1 MANSHAGIRQLKRWL
16 LRHDIALVVIEATGK
31 WHRHVHRS
39 LVASAIPV
47 AVADPYR
54 VRRFAQ
60 AQGIFAKTD
69 RATRAS
75 LALRMLRRVR
85 APAPQAAESRVGGS
99 AAVGARA
106 SYDSARH
113 RGAKFLKQ
121 QLGDESDASS
131 QTPPPPPY
139 ARKRASGGP
148 PPPLSRG
155 RMKISNLVFA
165 TRLCARAMPR
175 YSQASPSKYLPKEGR
190 RSADR
195 RIQRKPH
202 LAMRRALCLF
212 SSPACAEEERGRG
225 APPRARLSALH
236 RGTSPRCYPQLG
248 PGRASWNHRIQT
260 GEPSPAPVQRAPRGP
275 ITRRT
280 GRCPGRPRAWSRTA
294 PAGTALA
301 PLQGS
306 SLETPFD
313 ERDSCIVTG
322 TVTDVNRNVT
332 TRFHA
337 SLRAQRSNP
346 GRLAGRPSRTG
357 LLRRFAPRN
366 DECPLT
372 RLPRSSRL

>member
-1 MANSHAGIRQLKRWL
+1 
-16 LRHDIALVVIEATGK
+16 
-31 WHRHVHRS
+31 
-39 LVASAIPV
+39 
-47 AVADPYR
+47 
-54 VRRFAQ
+54 
-60 AQGIFAKTD
+60 
-69 RATRAS
+69 
-75 LALRMLRRVR
+75 
-85 APAPQAAESRVGGS
+85 
-99 AAVGARA
+99 
-106 SYDSARH
+106 
-113 RGAKFLKQ
+113 
-121 QLGDESDASS
+121 
-131 QTPPPPPY
+131 
-139 ARKRASGGP
+139 
-148 PPPLSRG
+148 
-155 RMKISNLVFA
+155 MKISNLVFA

-212 SSPACAEEERGRG
+212 SSPACAEEERG
-225 APPRARLSALH
+225 SALAFRRSTAALR
-236 RGTSPRCYPQLG
+236 RGVTLELG